1 MICSFSQSS
10 KTAAHDHGRRA
21 SRRARVTGSILAVLC
36 TGWLVG
42 GCLSRPSLSRQSFAF
57 AIPEVGATAGQGT
70 NVLEIRQLKVAAPFD
85 NQSFV
90 YRTGEFSYERD
101 PYDQFLAAPEEIFV
115 APMRGY
121 LLKSASFD
129 DVVSETGTIKPAMT
143 ATIYIGQLYGDFRN
157 HQAPAA
163 VLDMTFQFFKPGAGG
178 QSELWLQKQYE
189 QRVPFHE
196 RTAAAL
202 MAAWNQALQRTME
215 AVIADLKKAAGASGQ
230 TAESGKGERRA
241 EAKIQRSTS
250 NFKQ

>member
-1 MICSFSQSS
+1 MIDSFSQSS
-10 KTAAHDHGRRA
+10 KTAAHTNGQRA
-21 SRRARVTGSILAVLC
+21 SRRARVASSTLAVLC

-42 GCLSRPSLSRQSFAF
+42 GCLSRPALSRQSFAF
-57 AIPEVGATAGQGT
+57 AIPQVGRIAGQGT
-70 NVLEIRQLKVAAPFD
+70 NVLEIQQLKVAAPFD

-101 PYDQFLAAPEEIFV
+101 PYAQFLVAPEEIFV
-115 APMRGY
+115 PPMRGY
-121 LLKSASFD
+121 LLNSGSFG
-129 DVVSETGTIKPAMT
+129 DVVSETGTIKPEMT

-163 VLDMTFQFFKPGAGG
+163 VLDMTFQVFNPGQGG

-215 AVIADLKKAAGASGQ
+215 AVIADLKKSAETRGQ
-230 TAESGKGERRA
+230 TGESRGR
-241 EAKIQRSTS
+241 
-250 NFKQ
+250 